1 MMLGMATR
9 TTRLERADAN
19 ARAIIHEAL
28 REFDAARLALGLSM
42 ADVGQAVGMS
52 RSQVGRLVRREIPD
66 VSVKQI
72 CRLHAAVGL
81 TDTMRAFPAGDPLRD
96 AGQVRLLD
104 QTHRRVSQTVG
115 WHVERGVDRVG
126 DLRAWDVVLD
136 GHGCVDAIEAIT
148 RFGDAQAIQRRA
160 MHKMR
165 DDTSIQHL
173 FLVIADTRSNR
184 AGLAASRESMRTD
197 LPLDT
202 RAVLQALGAGR
213 CPGASGIV
221 VI

>member
-1 MMLGMATR
+1 MMVAMSTR

-19 ARAIIHEAL
+19 ARTIIDGAL
-28 REFDAARLALGLSM
+28 REFDSARLALGLSM

-66 VSVKQI
+66 VTVKQI

-81 TDTMRAFPAGDPLRD
+81 TNTMRAFPAGDPLRD

-104 QTHRRVSQTVG
+104 QARRRVSSTIA
-115 WHVERGVDRVG
+115 WRVERGVDRIG
-126 DLRAWDVVLD
+126 DLRAWDAALD

-160 MHKMR
+160 MRKLR
-165 DDTSIQHL
+165 DDASVQHL
-173 FLVIADTRSNR
+173 FLVIADTRLNR
-184 AGLAASRESMRTD
+184 AALAECREAMRTD

-202 RAVLQALGAGR
+202 RAVLQALGEGR

-221 VI
+221 IV

>member
-1 MMLGMATR
+1 MMVGMATR

-19 ARAIIHEAL
+19 ARAIVDEAM
-28 REFDAARLALGLSM
+28 REFDSARLALGLSM
-42 ADVGQAVGMS
+42 ADVGGAVGMS

-66 VSVKQI
+66 VSVRQI

-104 QTHRRVSQTVG
+104 RTHVRVAPAVA
-115 WHVERGVDRVG
+115 WHVERGVTRPG

-148 RFGDAQAIQRRA
+148 RFGDAQALQRRA
-160 MHKMR
+160 MQKLR
-165 DDTSIQHL
+165 DDPTVRHL
-173 FLVIADTRSNR
+173 FLVIADTRLNR
-184 AGLAASRESMRTD
+184 SALEACRESMRSD
-197 LPLDT
+197 FPLDT
-202 RAVLQALGAGR
+202 RALMTALGQGR
-213 CPGASGIV
+213 CPGASGIAV
-221 VI
+221 V

>member
-1 MMLGMATR
+1 
-9 TTRLERADAN
+9 
-19 ARAIIHEAL
+19 
-28 REFDAARLALGLSM
+28 M

-66 VSVKQI
+66 VTVKQI

-104 QTHRRVSQTVG
+104 QARRRVSSTIA
-115 WHVERGVDRVG
+115 WRVERGVDRIG
-126 DLRAWDVVLD
+126 DLRAWDVALD

-160 MHKMR
+160 MLKLR
-165 DDTSIQHL
+165 DDASVQHL
-173 FLVIADTRSNR
+173 FLVIADTRLNR
-184 AGLAASRESMRTD
+184 AALAECREAMRTD

-202 RAVLQALGAGR
+202 RAVLQALGEGR

-221 VI
+221 IV

>member
-1 MMLGMATR
+1 MMVGMTTR
-9 TTRLERADAN
+9 TTRLERADAT
-19 ARAIIHEAL
+19 ARALVHEAL
-28 REFDAARLALGLSM
+28 REFDSARLALGLSM
-42 ADVGQAVGMS
+42 ADIGRAVGMS
-52 RSQVGRLVRREIPD
+52 RSQVGRLIRREIAD

-104 QTHRRVSQTVG
+104 QTRRRVSATIG
-115 WHVERGVDRVG
+115 WHVERGVNRVG

-136 GHGCVDAIEAIT
+136 RHSCVDAIEAIT

-160 MHKMR
+160 MHKFR
-165 DDTSIQHL
+165 DDTTVQHL
-173 FLVIADTRSNR
+173 FLVIADTRLNR
-184 AGLAASRESMRTD
+184 AALRACRESMRTD
-197 LPLDT
+197 MPLDT
-202 RAVLQALGAGR
+202 RAVLQALGEGR

-221 VI
+221 VV

>member
-1 MMLGMATR
+1 MMVGMATR
-9 TTRLERADAN
+9 TTRLERADAT
-19 ARAIIHEAL
+19 ARTIVDGAL
-28 REFDAARLALGLSM
+28 REFDSARLALGLSM
-42 ADVGQAVGMS
+42 ADVGKAVGMS

-104 QTHRRVSQTVG
+104 QTHRRVSATIG
-115 WHVERGVDRVG
+115 WHVERGVNRVG

-160 MHKMR
+160 LHKLR
-165 DDTSIQHL
+165 DDTTVQHL
-173 FLVIADTRSNR
+173 FLVIAETRQNR
-184 AGLAASRESMRTD
+184 AALAACRESMRTD

-202 RAVLQALGAGR
+202 RAVLLAFGEGR

-221 VI
+221 VV